1 MGRGFGCLTRR
12 DGMTGTA
19 LPREILPSLAKYR
32 VIAYRAPLTSAGT
45 VIARPAYAQ
54 LYNPLSATLSRVLCD
69 AS

>member
-1 MGRGFGCLTRR
+1 
-12 DGMTGTA
+12 MTGTA